1 MTMTI
6 DPAPLFFRS
15 GPPSL
20 PTRPH
25 VYTHSPPPPSRHP
38 THAAA
43 ARTPFQPYR
52 GTQRTQC
59 SAGGGGAGAAQGR
72 KSGMCASFV
81 VCVCVCVFV
90 CVCLCFFQ
98 VYLASGLLSWL
109 WVFMSLTFFFN
120 FFFPNF
126 VSFVGLIDGS
136 IVYISYIGRQ
146 KDGYIDIEICINHP
160 PPHTPPPQ
168 R

>member
-1 MTMTI
+1 M
-6 DPAPLFFRS
+6 
-15 GPPSL
+15 
-20 PTRPH
+20 
-25 VYTHSPPPPSRHP
+25 YTHTALHP
-38 THAAA
+38 H
-43 ARTPFQPYR
+43 Q
-52 GTQRTQC
+52 GTQRTPQRPAPPFNPIEAPNAR
-59 SAGGGGAGAAQGR
+59 SAAQEEEARARR
-72 KSGMCASFV
+72 KAEKAVCV
-81 VCVCVCVFV
+81 RVLWCVCVCVCVFV